1 LHDFLTMA
9 EQPRKEFGKRRPQLP
24 AAPAP
29 AEPPSKRSSHVALL
43 LMGSFAVGGAAY
55 ALMPGETCTAPSPGM
70 AAPATPQANGTSC
83 TARGS
88 SGGGYSGHSSRYG
101 FFGGGDSSGHPSSSG
116 ASSDA
121 ASTSVSR
128 GGFGGFARAFGFS
141 GSG

>member
-1 LHDFLTMA
+1 MTTNTKH
-9 EQPRKEFGKRRPQLP
+9 EFGKRKPVVPGPAGPKRPG
-24 AAPAP
+24 
-29 AEPPSKRSSHVALL
+29 PPVKRSGHVALL
-43 LMGSFAVGGAAY
+43 LMGTFAVGGGAY

-70 AAPATPQANGTSC
+70 AAPVTPQANGTNC

-101 FFGGGDSSGHPSSSG
+101 FFGGDDSSGHPSSSG